1 MPVPIT
7 RIVPEFNTVRLFR
20 NVTCGTN
27 SGTICRPVQRS
38 GPGPDDRAIATGCA
52 KGLAS
57 GDGTTMELAGVARPA
72 AGAVPR
78 AGRPRPGRGPA
89 AHPRRRT
96 ADVDRGSRRAERV
109 PLLRGG
115 LRPARVRQGREGRPD
130 R

>member
-57 GDGTTMELAGVARPA
+57 GDGTTMELAGVAGPA
-72 AGAVPR
+72 AGALRRP
-78 AGRPRPGRGPA
+78 ARPRPGRDLP
-89 AHPRRRT
+89 AHPRPRT
-96 ADVDRGSRRAERV
+96 ADVDRRSRRAERV
-109 PLLRGG
+109 PLLRRR
-115 LRPARVRQGREGRPD
+115 LWPAR
-130 R
+130 